1 MFNKFN
7 LRIFGLY
14 KGPSVPREI
23 GIGGV
28 NIRSKL
34 PKVVL

>member
-1 MFNKFN
+1 MYNKFN
-7 LRIFGLY
+7 LRIFGLH
-14 KGPSVPREI
+14 KGSFVPWEI

-28 NIRSKL
+28 NTMSKL